1 MNPKD
6 LKRGDKYLYSITDEK
21 SIVVKYKY
29 NGING
34 RVFESA
40 EDRHC
45 LSEYA
50 VSTRIKEI

>member
-1 MNPKD
+1 MNIKD
-6 LKRGDKYLYSITDEK
+6 LKRGDRYLYNITDER
-21 SIVVKYKY
+21 SIMVKYKY

-40 EDRHC
+40 EDQHC

-50 VSTRIKEI
+50 VNTRVQEI